1 VQPPEPGSSAPAAA
15 GTAAVARRPLPAA
28 AARDFAVI
36 VPAFDEEENVL
47 PLASALR
54 DTFERHGLS
63 GEVVLVDDGSRDGT
77 LERARG
83 VRWDAWKVASHGR
96 NRGKTEALL
105 TGAASTDRSVLVL
118 FDADLQHSP
127 EEIPRFL
134 AKLAEGY
141 DMVTGRKVGR
151 YEKGLVSRTYNA
163 LCRLL
168 FGVPVHDLNSMKAF
182 RRSVLAAVPLR
193 HDAHRFFAVLA
204 HDRGFRLGEIDIELH
219 PRTRGVSK
227 YRGSGRIAAGFL
239 DLLAVKFQVSF
250 MQRPL
255 LFFGLGG
262 GALVTAGVLV
272 GIFALWQ
279 RFVLGQGYRPLIYL
293 VSLLVILGVV
303 VFALGFL
310 AEGIVQVRDRV
321 EHLER
326 SIRSR
331 EGDGAEDRRRA
342 SRP

>member
-1 VQPPEPGSSAPAAA
+1 MRPA
-15 GTAAVARRPLPAA
+15 RLPAA
-28 AARDFAVI
+28 LGRDFAVI
-36 VPAFDEEENVL
+36 VPAYDEEENVA
-47 PLASALR
+47 PLAAALR
-54 DTFERHGLS
+54 ETFERHGLE
-63 GEVVLVDDGSRDGT
+63 GEVVLVDDGSRDAT
-77 LERARG
+77 RERAEG
-83 VRWDAWKVASHGR
+83 VRWDAWKVVSHAR

-105 TGAASTDRSVLVL
+105 TGAASTDRAILVL

-134 AKLAEGY
+134 AKLGEGY

-151 YEKGLVSRTYNA
+151 YEKGRVSRIYNT
-163 LCRLL
+163 LCRRL
-168 FGVPVHDLNSMKAF
+168 FGVPVHDLNSIKAF

-204 HDRGFRLGEIDIELH
+204 HDRGFRLGEIDVELH
-219 PRTRGVSK
+219 PRARGVSK
-227 YRGSGRIAAGFL
+227 YRGSGRIIAGFL
-239 DLLAVKFQVSF
+239 DLLAVKFQVTF

-255 LFFGLGG
+255 LFFGVGG
-262 GALVTAGVLV
+262 GALVAAGVLV
-272 GIFALWQ
+272 GGYALWQ
-279 RFVLGQGYRPLIYL
+279 RFVLEQGYRPLIYL

-326 SIRSR
+326 SIRER
-331 EGDGAEDRRRA
+331 EGLDGEERRRA